1 MNTLEQIAD
10 LEKQYLLQTYNRYP
24 IAFSR
29 GKGVF
34 LFDLEGKRYLDFVSG
49 LGVNALGHAHPRIV
63 KAIRE
68 QAAMLVHISNLYYHE
83 YQGPLAEK
91 LCKLSGLNRAFF
103 SNSGTEAIE
112 GSIKLARLAGHRA
125 GGAAKSRLVA
135 LDGSYHGRT
144 FGALSLT
151 GQDKHRKGFEP
162 LLEEVTFVKQNDL
175 ASLRAAISDETCA
188 IVLEPVFGEG
198 GIYECSV
205 EFLQEC
211 RALADRHRAALI
223 FDEIQCGLGR
233 TGTMFAFQSFG
244 VTPDIVAIAK
254 PIAAGLPLGAFIA
267 KEEFASAISPGQ
279 HGTTFGGGPL
289 ACRVALEFLAI
300 VEEEKLLENVNK
312 VGAYLHQELNA
323 LADRHHAALIFDEI
337 QCGLGRTGTMFAF
350 QSFGVTP
357 DIVAIAKPIAAGL
370 PLGAF
375 LAKEEFAS
383 AISPGQHGTTFG
395 GGPLACRV
403 ALEFL
408 AIVEEEK
415 LLENVNKVGAYL
427 QQELKALAEKS
438 AAARE
443 VRGRGFIQGIEL
455 EIPARPIV
463 DAGLAEGVLFNST
476 QDTVV
481 RFLPP
486 FLLEEKHVDK
496 GIRVLKK
503 LLGKKRKKAA

>member
-1 MNTLEQIAD
+1 MKTFEEIAELERR
-10 LEKQYLLQTYNRYP
+10 YLLGTYSRYP
-24 IAFSR
+24 VCLTR

-34 LFDLEGKRYLDFVSG
+34 VYDIDDRRYLDFVSG

-63 KAIRE
+63 KTIRE
-68 QAAMLVHISNLYYHE
+68 QAGKLIHVSNLYYHE
-83 YQGPLAEK
+83 YQGELAEK
-91 LCKLSGLNRAFF
+91 LCLLAGGTSAGTSGSAFRAFF
-103 SNSGTEAIE
+103 QNSGTEAIE

-125 GGAAKSRLVA
+125 GGEGKSRLVA
-135 LDGSYHGRT
+135 LEGSYHGRT

-151 GQDKHRKGFEP
+151 GQEKHRKGFEP
-162 LLEEVTFVKQNDL
+162 MLEEVTFVAQNDVEG
-175 ASLRAAISDETCA
+175 LRAAVTDDTCA
-188 IVLEPVFGEG
+188 IVLEPIFGEG

-205 EFLQEC
+205 EFLQAC
-211 RALADRHRAALI
+211 RAAAD
-223 FDEIQCGLGR
+223 
-233 TGTMFAFQSFG
+233 
-244 VTPDIVAIAK
+244 
-254 PIAAGLPLGAFIA
+254 
-267 KEEFASAISPGQ
+267 Q
-279 HGTTFGGGPL
+279 H
-289 ACRVALEFLAI
+289 
-300 VEEEKLLENVNK
+300 K
-312 VGAYLHQELNA
+312 
-323 LADRHHAALIFDEI
+323 AALIFDEI

-408 AIVEEEK
+408 AIVEEEG

-427 QQELKALAEKS
+427 QQELKAVAEKS
-438 AAARE
+438 AAAKE
-443 VRGRGFIQGIEL
+443 VRGRGFIQGINL

-463 DAGLAEGVLFNST
+463 DAALAEGVLFNST
-476 QDTVV
+476 HDTVV

-503 LLGKKRKKAA
+503 LLRKKPKGHFAMGGS

>member
-1 MNTLEQIAD
+1 MKTFEQIVE
-10 LEKQYLLQTYNRYP
+10 LEKRYLLGTYNRYP
-24 IAFSR
+24 IVLTR

-34 LFDLEGKRYLDFVSG
+34 LYDLDDRRYLDFVSG

-63 KAIRE
+63 KTIRE
-68 QAAMLVHISNLYYHE
+68 QAAKLIHVSNLYYHE
-83 YQGPLAEK
+83 YQGALAEK
-91 LCKLSGLNRAFF
+91 LCTLASAASGSSSGEKFRAFF
-103 SNSGTEAIE
+103 QNSGTEAIE

-125 GGAAKSRLVA
+125 GGEGKSRLVA
-135 LDGSYHGRT
+135 LEGSYHGRT

-151 GQDKHRKGFEP
+151 GQEKHRKGFEP
-162 LLEEVTFVKQNDL
+162 MLEEVTFVAQNDL
-175 ASLRAAISDETCA
+175 EGLRAAVNDSTCA
-188 IVLEPVFGEG
+188 IVLEPIFGEG

-205 EFLQEC
+205 EFLQAC
-211 RALADRHRAALI
+211 RAAADRH
-223 FDEIQCGLGR
+223 
-233 TGTMFAFQSFG
+233 
-244 VTPDIVAIAK
+244 K
-254 PIAAGLPLGAFIA
+254 
-267 KEEFASAISPGQ
+267 
-279 HGTTFGGGPL
+279 
-289 ACRVALEFLAI
+289 
-300 VEEEKLLENVNK
+300 
-312 VGAYLHQELNA
+312 
-323 LADRHHAALIFDEI
+323 AALIFDEI

-408 AIVEEEK
+408 SIVEDEK
-415 LLENVNKVGAYL
+415 LLDNVNKVGAYL
-427 QQELKALAEKS
+427 QQELKTIVEKS
-438 AAARE
+438 AAAKE
-443 VRGRGFIQGIEL
+443 VRGRGFIQGINL

-463 DAGLAEGVLFNST
+463 DEALAEGVLFNST
-476 QDTVV
+476 HDTVV

-486 FLLEEKHVDK
+486 YLLKEKHVDK

-503 LLGKKRKKAA
+503 LLRKKRKAA

>member
-1 MNTLEQIAD
+1 MKTFEQIAE
-10 LEKQYLLQTYNRYP
+10 LERRYLLGTYNRYP
-24 IAFSR
+24 VAFAR

-34 LFDLEGKRYLDFVSG
+34 LYDIEDRKYLDFVSG

-63 KAIRE
+63 KTIRE
-68 QAAMLVHISNLYYHE
+68 QAAKLIHVSNLYYHE
-83 YQGPLAEK
+83 YQGELAEK
-91 LCKLSGLNRAFF
+91 LCTLAGEAASGNPAFGSRLPASGNAASGDAASSDLAFANKFRAFF

-112 GSIKLARLAGHRA
+112 GSIKLARLAGHQA
-125 GGAAKSRLVA
+125 GGLAKSRLVG
-135 LDGSYHGRT
+135 LQGSYHGRT

-151 GQDKHRKGFEP
+151 GQEKHRKGFEP
-162 LLEEVTFVKQNDL
+162 LLEEVTFVAQNDL
-175 ASLRAAISDETCA
+175 EGLRAAVNDETCA
-188 IVLEPVFGEG
+188 IVLEPIFGEG

-211 RALADRHRAALI
+211 RALADRHKSALI

-267 KEEFASAISPGQ
+267 KEEFASAIS
-279 HGTTFGGGPL
+279 
-289 ACRVALEFLAI
+289 A
-300 VEEEKLLENVNK
+300 
-312 VGAYLHQELNA
+312 
-323 LADRHHAALIFDEI
+323 
-337 QCGLGRTGTMFAF
+337 
-350 QSFGVTP
+350 
-357 DIVAIAKPIAAGL
+357 
-370 PLGAF
+370 
-375 LAKEEFAS
+375 
-383 AISPGQHGTTFG
+383 GQHGTTFG

-427 QQELKALAEKS
+427 QSELRAIAEKS
-438 AAARE
+438 PVANE
-443 VRGRGFIQGIEL
+443 VRGRGFIQGINL

-463 DAGLAEGVLFNST
+463 DAALEEGVLFNST

-486 FLLEEKHVDK
+486 YLLEEKHVDK
-496 GIRVLKK
+496 GMRVLKK
-503 LLGKKRKKAA
+503 LLRNARKTAA

>member
-1 MNTLEQIAD
+1 MKTFEQIVE
-10 LEKQYLLQTYNRYP
+10 LEEQYLLGTYNRYP
-24 IAFSR
+24 IVLTR

-34 LFDLEGKRYLDFVSG
+34 LYDLDDRRYLDFVSG

-63 KAIRE
+63 KTIRE
-68 QAAMLVHISNLYYHE
+68 QAGKLIHVSNLYYHE
-83 YQGPLAEK
+83 YQGALAEK
-91 LCKLSGLNRAFF
+91 LCTLAGGASGASSIGERFRAFF
-103 SNSGTEAIE
+103 QNSGTEAIE

-125 GGAAKSRLVA
+125 GGEGKSRLVA
-135 LDGSYHGRT
+135 LEGSYHGRT

-151 GQDKHRKGFEP
+151 GQEKHRKGFEP
-162 LLEEVTFVKQNDL
+162 MLEEVTFVAQNDL
-175 ASLRAAISDETCA
+175 EGLRAAVNDNTCA
-188 IVLEPVFGEG
+188 IVLEPIFGEG

-205 EFLQEC
+205 GFLQEC
-211 RALADRHRAALI
+211 RAAADRHKAALI

-244 VTPDIVAIAK
+244 VI
-254 PIAAGLPLGAFIA
+254 
-267 KEEFASAISPGQ
+267 
-279 HGTTFGGGPL
+279 
-289 ACRVALEFLAI
+289 
-300 VEEEKLLENVNK
+300 
-312 VGAYLHQELNA
+312 
-323 LADRHHAALIFDEI
+323 
-337 QCGLGRTGTMFAF
+337 
-350 QSFGVTP
+350 P

-408 AIVEEEK
+408 AIVEDEK

-427 QQELKALAEKS
+427 QSELKTIVEKS
-438 AAARE
+438 AAAKE
-443 VRGRGFIQGIEL
+443 VRGRGFIQGINL

-463 DAGLAEGVLFNST
+463 DEALSEGVLFNST

-486 FLLEEKHVDK
+486 YLLEEKHVDK

-503 LLGKKRKKAA
+503 LLRKKRKAAA

>member
-1 MNTLEQIAD
+1 MNTSFASPVESASASSSSSLERIAE
-10 LEKQYLLQTYNRYP
+10 LEHKYLLQTYSRYP
-24 IAFSR
+24 VVLAR

-34 LFDLEGKRYLDFVSG
+34 LYDTEGKRYLDFVSG

-63 KAIRE
+63 KTIRD
-68 QAAMLVHISNLYYHE
+68 QAAKLLHVSNLYYHE

-91 LCKLSGLNRAFF
+91 LCQLSGLNRAFF

-112 GSIKLARLAGHRA
+112 GSIKLARLAGHRI
-125 GGAAKSRLVA
+125 GGDAKCRLVA
-135 LDGSYHGRT
+135 LEGSYHGRT

-162 LLEEVTFVKQNDL
+162 MLEGVTFVKQNDVDG
-175 ASLRAAISDETCA
+175 LRAAVSDHTCA
-188 IVLEPVFGEG
+188 IVLEPIFGEG
-198 GIYECSV
+198 GIYECTP

-211 RALADRHRAALI
+211 RALADRHKAALI

-233 TGTMFAFQSFG
+233 TGTLFAFQSFG

-289 ACRVALEFLAI
+289 ACRVALEFLSI
-300 VEEEKLLENVNK
+300 LEDEKLLENVNR
-312 VGAYLHQELNA
+312 VGAYLHQ
-323 LADRHHAALIFDEI
+323 
-337 QCGLGRTGTMFAF
+337 Q
-350 QSFGVTP
+350 
-357 DIVAIAKPIAAGL
+357 
-370 PLGAF
+370 
-375 LAKEEFAS
+375 
-383 AISPGQHGTTFG
+383 
-395 GGPLACRV
+395 
-403 ALEFL
+403 LES
-408 AIVEEEK
+408 VVQK
-415 LLENVNKVGAYL
+415 
-427 QQELKALAEKS
+427 Q
-438 AAARE
+438 AAAIG
-443 VRGRGFIQGIEL
+443 VRGRGFIQGIQL

-486 FLLEEKHVDK
+486 YLLEEKHVDK

-503 LLGKKRKKAA
+503 LLGRRKKAAA

>member
-1 MNTLEQIAD
+1 MNTLEQIAE
-10 LEKQYLLQTYNRYP
+10 LERQYLLQTYNRYP

-63 KAIRE
+63 KAIRD
-68 QAAMLVHISNLYYHE
+68 QAAKLVHISNLYYHE

-175 ASLRAAISDETCA
+175 ESLRAAISDETCA

-233 TGTMFAFQSFG
+233 TGT
-244 VTPDIVAIAK
+244 I
-254 PIAAGLPLGAFIA
+254 
-267 KEEFASAISPGQ
+267 
-279 HGTTFGGGPL
+279 
-289 ACRVALEFLAI
+289 
-300 VEEEKLLENVNK
+300 
-312 VGAYLHQELNA
+312 
-323 LADRHHAALIFDEI
+323 
-337 QCGLGRTGTMFAF
+337 FAF

-438 AAARE
+438 AAATE
-443 VRGRGFIQGIEL
+443 VRGRGFIQGIQL

>member
-1 MNTLEQIAD
+1 METFTDTPRTSLEQIAA
-10 LEKQYLLQTYNRYP
+10 LERQYLLQTYSRYP
-24 IAFSR
+24 VLLHR

-34 LFDLEGKRYLDFVSG
+34 LFDVEGKKYLDFVSG
-49 LGVNALGHAHPRIV
+49 IGVNALGHAHPRIV
-63 KAIRE
+63 KAIRD
-68 QAAMLVHISNLYYHE
+68 QAAKLIHVSNLYYHE

-125 GGAAKSRLVA
+125 GGDAKSKLVA
-135 LDGSYHGRT
+135 LEGSYHGRT

-162 LLEEVTFVKQNDL
+162 LLEDVTFVKQNDIEG
-175 ASLRAAISDETCA
+175 LRAAVNDNTCA
-188 IVLEPVFGEG
+188 IVLEPIFGEG
-198 GIYECSV
+198 GIFECSV
-205 EFLQEC
+205 EFLRES
-211 RALADRHRAALI
+211 RALADQHRAALI

-233 TGTMFAFQSFG
+233 TGTLFA
-244 VTPDIVAIAK
+244 
-254 PIAAGLPLGAFIA
+254 L
-267 KEEFASAISPGQ
+267 
-279 HGTTFGGGPL
+279 
-289 ACRVALEFLAI
+289 
-300 VEEEKLLENVNK
+300 
-312 VGAYLHQELNA
+312 
-323 LADRHHAALIFDEI
+323 
-337 QCGLGRTGTMFAF
+337 

-375 LAKEEFAS
+375 LAKEELAT

-395 GGPLACRV
+395 GGPLACRI

-408 AIVEEEK
+408 SIVEEEK
-415 LLENVNKVGAYL
+415 LLENVNRVGAYL
-427 QQELKALAEKS
+427 HQKLEELVTKRSVATA
-438 AAARE
+438 
-443 VRGRGFIQGIEL
+443 VRGRGFIQGIQL

-463 DAGLAEGVLFNST
+463 EAGLAEGVLFNNT

-486 FLLEEKHVDK
+486 FMMEEKHIDK
-496 GIRVLKK
+496 GVRVLKK
-503 LLGKKRKKAA
+503 LLAKKTQTA

>member
-1 MNTLEQIAD
+1 MKTFEQIAE
-10 LEKQYLLQTYNRYP
+10 LERRYLLGTYNRYP
-24 IAFSR
+24 IALTR

-34 LFDLEGKRYLDFVSG
+34 LYDLEDRRYLDFVAG

-68 QAAMLVHISNLYYHE
+68 QAGKLIHVSNLYYHE
-83 YQGPLAEK
+83 YQGALAEK
-91 LCKLSGLNRAFF
+91 LCTLAGSSFGNARAFF

-125 GGAAKSRLVA
+125 GGEGKSRLVA
-135 LDGSYHGRT
+135 LQGSYHGRT

-151 GQDKHRKGFEP
+151 GQEKHRKGFEP
-162 LLEEVTFVKQNDL
+162 LLEEVTFVAQNDVEG
-175 ASLRAAISDETCA
+175 LRAAVDDNTCA
-188 IVLEPVFGEG
+188 IVLEPIFGEG

-211 RALADRHRAALI
+211 RAAADRHKAALI

-244 VTPDIVAIAK
+244 VTPDMVAIAK
-254 PIAAGLPLGAFIA
+254 PIAAGLPLGAFLA
-267 KEEFASAISPGQ
+267 KEEFATAISPGQ

-300 VEEEKLLENVNK
+300 VEEEKLLDNVNR
-312 VGAYLHQELNA
+312 VGAY
-323 LADRHHAALIFDEI
+323 
-337 QCGLGRTGTMFAF
+337 M
-350 QSFGVTP
+350 
-357 DIVAIAKPIAAGL
+357 
-370 PLGAF
+370 
-375 LAKEEFAS
+375 
-383 AISPGQHGTTFG
+383 
-395 GGPLACRV
+395 
-403 ALEFL
+403 
-408 AIVEEEK
+408 
-415 LLENVNKVGAYL
+415 
-427 QQELKALAEKS
+427 QQELKTIVEKS

-443 VRGRGFIQGIEL
+443 VRGRGFIQGINL

-463 DAGLAEGVLFNST
+463 DAALAEGVLFNST

-503 LLGKKRKKAA
+503 LLRKKRKAAA

>member
-1 MNTLEQIAD
+1 METLTDTPQTSLEQIAA
-10 LEKQYLLQTYNRYP
+10 LERQYLLQTYSRYP
-24 IAFSR
+24 VLLQR

-34 LFDLEGKRYLDFVSG
+34 LFDIEGKKYLDFVSG
-49 LGVNALGHAHPRIV
+49 IGVNALGHAHPRIV
-63 KAIRE
+63 KAIRD
-68 QAAMLVHISNLYYHE
+68 QATKLIHVSNLYYHE

-125 GGAAKSRLVA
+125 GGDAKSKLVA
-135 LDGSYHGRT
+135 LEGSYHGRT

-162 LLEEVTFVKQNDL
+162 LLEDVTFVKQNDVGE
-175 ASLRAAISDETCA
+175 LRAAVSDNTCA
-188 IVLEPVFGEG
+188 IVLEPIFGEG
-198 GIYECSV
+198 GIYECSA
-205 EFLQEC
+205 EFLREC

-233 TGTMFAFQSFG
+233 TGTLFAFQSFG
-244 VTPDIVAIAK
+244 VTPD
-254 PIAAGLPLGAFIA
+254 
-267 KEEFASAISPGQ
+267 
-279 HGTTFGGGPL
+279 
-289 ACRVALEFLAI
+289 
-300 VEEEKLLENVNK
+300 
-312 VGAYLHQELNA
+312 
-323 LADRHHAALIFDEI
+323 
-337 QCGLGRTGTMFAF
+337 M
-350 QSFGVTP
+350 
-357 DIVAIAKPIAAGL
+357 VAIAKPIAAGL

-375 LAKEEFAS
+375 LAKEEFAT

-395 GGPLACRV
+395 GGPLACRI

-408 AIVEEEK
+408 SIVEEEK
-415 LLENVNKVGAYL
+415 LLENVNRVGAYL
-427 QQELKALAEKS
+427 HQKLEELVTKRSVATA
-438 AAARE
+438 
-443 VRGRGFIQGIEL
+443 VRGRGFIQGIQL

-463 DAGLAEGVLFNST
+463 EAGLAEGVLFNNT

-486 FLLEEKHVDK
+486 FMMEEKHIDK

-503 LLGKKRKKAA
+503 LLAKRTETA